1 MDGNKSVSANFTI
14 NTYSLTTSVTGSGA
28 ISKNPDAVSYA
39 HGSTVTLTANPAAGH
54 RFANWGGACSGNS
67 PTCTVTM
74 DGNKSVTADMPALNS
89 CSIVNLK
96 IGADRILGA
105 NSTRYNFNLKNLV
118 FPVDVQDVNLK
129 VVAISVD
136 DYFPII
142 SINGTPAV
150 SVVESDTT
158 SHVIN
163 VNQSISSF
171 IKGGTNTVTCSVMN
185 RFMKRGDNWVQC
197 VYVQI
202 SGSYK
207 TAGQCTEN
215 SSSPIYQY

>member
-1 MDGNKSVSANFTI
+1 MDSNKSVSANFTI
-14 NTYSLTTSVTGSGA
+14 NTYSLTTSVTGGGA

-67 PTCTVTM
+67 PICTVTM